1 MPLHLLPGQ
10 IVQRAVLL
18 PAFPLVVKD
27 ILHTLDDESAAL
39 STLSDLVAKDPVI
52 TARIF
57 SMANAAASAGSGRRE
72 IRDIQVALS
81 LIGMARLREIAL
93 TVSIAEFS
101 RACRM
106 DRNFWRH
113 SVAVGVATQEL
124 ARQGQ
129 FSADIALV
137 CGLVHDIG
145 SLWMARC
152 QPLEFQMVRNSME
165 ADPGLDIIDAER
177 LHFGADH
184 CWIGA
189 VLASAWG
196 LPEPVIAA
204 IAHHHD
210 PEPPLDKLVAAT
222 HVGEVLA
229 NALDLASPAA
239 ASVRHLSAAACT
251 LLGLD
256 WSQDMTYLFGR
267 IEARVRHLGRF
278 FD

>member
-1 MPLHLLPGQ
+1 
-10 IVQRAVLL
+10 
-18 PAFPLVVKD
+18 
-27 ILHTLDDESAAL
+27 
-39 STLSDLVAKDPVI
+39 
-52 TARIF
+52 
-57 SMANAAASAGSGRRE
+57 
-72 IRDIQVALS
+72 
-81 LIGMARLREIAL
+81 
-93 TVSIAEFS
+93 
-101 RACRM
+101 
-106 DRNFWRH
+106 
-113 SVAVGVATQEL
+113 VAVGVATQEL

-196 LPEPVIAA
+196 LPEPVVAA

-229 NALDLASPAA
+229 NALDLASPAP

>member
-1 MPLHLLPGQ
+1 MPLHLLPDH
-10 IVQRAVLL
+10 IVQRAGLL
-18 PAFPLVVKD
+18 PAFPAVVKD
-27 ILHTLDDESAAL
+27 VLRTLDDEAASL
-39 STLSDLVAKDPVI
+39 SSLTDLVAKDPVI

-57 SMANAAASAGSGRRE
+57 ALANSAASASRSRRE

-81 LIGMARLREIAL
+81 LIGMARLREIVL

-106 DRNFWRH
+106 DPNFWRH

-124 ARQGQ
+124 ARVGQ

-152 QPLEFQMVRNSME
+152 QPLEFQMVRNSMG
-165 ADPGLDIIDAER
+165 ADETLDIIEAER
-177 LHFGADH
+177 RHFGVDH

-189 VLASAWG
+189 VLAQAWG

-229 NALDLASPAA
+229 NALDLAAPGR
-239 ASVRHLSAAACT
+239 ASVRHLSAAGCD

-256 WSQDMTYLFGR
+256 WSQDMSFLFGR
-267 IEARVRHLGRF
+267 IEARVHHLGRF